1 MDRFL
6 NPMALAVFLP
16 LLLAVAIYILEQRSW
31 RIRNGLAVASAGI
44 SFILL
49 ATYLGDVRSGA
60 VIVLELPN
68 VLPPLGLSFRLD
80 YLSMLGGLV
89 VTGVWFLV
97 SVYATEYMIKEHA
110 KKRFYPFLVLTLAGA
125 VGVMLSA
132 DLFTFFLFFELM
144 SLSAYVLVVHEESPE
159 AMRAGYKYLIMTI
172 IGGLALFFSIIAVYE
187 MSGSVAFV
195 PGGYLTQGGLLANL
209 AFVGFLV
216 GFGIKAGIV
225 PFHVWLP
232 EAHPV
237 APSPASAL
245 LSGVMLKTG
254 VIGLI
259 RVTHQ
264 VFTIDLVRNSNW
276 NTVMLVFA
284 SVTIVL
290 GSAVAITEDDIKRR
304 LAYSS
309 IGQMGYILLGIGL
322 LQERAMVGAIFHI
335 FAHAVMKSALFLT
348 AGAVIYRKGKRSVKD
363 WGGIGREMFPTMVVF
378 TIAALS
384 MIGIP
389 PLIGFVSKWEL
400 SLGALDN
407 RGYAFVGLLLLSSLM
422 NFVYYFPIIQ
432 NAFFGNRKHGE
443 KALNIE
449 AAPAMLVPMIVLAC
463 FIVFTALVPG
473 NFALDLARKA
483 AAQLFLYK

>member
-6 NPMALAVFLP
+6 NPMALAVFMP
-16 LLLAVAIYILEQRSW
+16 LLMAVAIYVLEQRSW
-31 RIRNGLAVASAGI
+31 RIRNGLAVASAAV
-44 SFILL
+44 SFVLL
-49 ATYLGDVRSGA
+49 ASYLGDVRSGA
-60 VIVLELPN
+60 TILLELPN

-80 YLSMLGGLV
+80 YLSMLAGLV

-97 SVYATEYMIKEHA
+97 SVYATEYMVMEHA

-144 SLSAYVLVVHEESPE
+144 SLSAYVLVVHEETPA

-172 IGGLALFFSIIAVYE
+172 IGGLALFFAIIAVYE
-187 MSGSVAFV
+187 LSGTVAFK
-195 PGGYLTQGGLLANL
+195 PGGFINQGGLLANL

-259 RVTHQ
+259 RVTHE
-264 VFTIDLVRNSNW
+264 VFTVDLVRESNW
-276 NTVMLVFA
+276 NTVMLIFA
-284 SVTIVL
+284 AVTIVL

-335 FAHAVMKSALFLT
+335 FAHAVMKSALFLS

-363 WGGIGREMFPTMVVF
+363 WAGIGREMFSTMLVF

-389 PLIGFVSKWEL
+389 PLIGFVTKWEL
-400 SLGALDN
+400 SLGALDG
-407 RGYAFVGLLLLSSLM
+407 RGYLFVGLLLLSSLM

-432 NAFFGNRKHGE
+432 SAFFGDRRLGE
-443 KALNIE
+443 RAPSVE
-449 AAPAMLVPMIVLAC
+449 VVPAMLAPMLVLCA

-483 AAQLFLYK
+483 AAQLFLFK